1 MEHYFAPPGLRAR
14 RHLRKTRPVSHRCRP
29 AITDTELWIFEE
41 HSIVLQQQELVLDQ
55 GKQKTTDTQ
64 TLCELCVGHGDMLDY
79 DSDTVATAP
88 RQSFRPGMKSLRGM
102 KMYCTL
108 GEFMRMDAHFE
119 FNISL
124 QKEPQVAKM
133 HLDGASCNGFQ
144 GSLRQFTFQQ
154 SCGGCLC
161 GTMDPDIKKVTA
173 DFIYEWPQEDSP
185 YGWKWWKIRTQ
196 TSGDVVGEALGYE
209 KDVWDEDSHF
219 SAREVLL
226 AAQLQADVS
235 GKGSLLLTLKVT
247 LDKEGQ
253 ASDQCVE
260 MFPTGVLMENE
271 QNPKACAVND
281 TLTAFVG
288 ANAARE
294 IDSNLSWGAACAAAS
309 TIKRNSI
316 VLLRC
321 CFATQKFGLHCLA
334 ES

>member
-1 MEHYFAPPGLRAR
+1 MEHYLLHQVCEHDGIYERPG
-14 RHLRKTRPVSHRCRP
+14 PCRT
-29 AITDTELWIFEE
+29 A
-41 HSIVLQQQELVLDQ
+41 QQELALDQ

-108 GEFMRMDAHFE
+108 GEFMRMDAHFA

-209 KDVWDEDSHF
+209 KD
-219 SAREVLL
+219 
-226 AAQLQADVS
+226 LQADVS

-253 ASDQCVE
+253 ASFEAFPVSDQCVE

-294 IDSNLSWGAACAAAS
+294 VDSNMSWGCCLCCRVNNKEQLNRV
-309 TIKRNSI
+309 IM
-316 VLLRC
+316 VLLRDTEVWSTL
-321 CFATQKFGLHCLA
+321 F
-334 ES
+334 S